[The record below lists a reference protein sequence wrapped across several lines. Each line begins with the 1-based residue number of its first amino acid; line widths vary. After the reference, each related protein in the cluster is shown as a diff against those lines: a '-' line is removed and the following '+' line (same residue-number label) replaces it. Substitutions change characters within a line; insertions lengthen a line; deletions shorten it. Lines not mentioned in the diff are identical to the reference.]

1 MRPRADRLSDDE
13 LHYSL
18 TRSLL
23 LSSRPLAPHETFN
36 HPVAVVFAVST
47 AEPDPLGSLKRLQNT
62 MSGASMSVPW
72 MDTVNL
78 MKFHV
83 VIHDVSRAG
92 EDLDM

>member
-1 MRPRADRLSDDE
+1 VLEDE

-62 MSGASMSVPW
+62 MAGASMSVPW
-72 MDTVNL
+72 MDSVNL
-78 MKFHV
+78 MRFYV

>member
-1 MRPRADRLSDDE
+1 MAI
-13 LHYSL
+13 
-18 TRSLL
+18 
-23 LSSRPLAPHETFN
+23 
-36 HPVAVVFAVST
+36 VFAVST

-62 MSGASMSVPW
+62 MAGASMSVPW
-72 MDTVNL
+72 MDTANL